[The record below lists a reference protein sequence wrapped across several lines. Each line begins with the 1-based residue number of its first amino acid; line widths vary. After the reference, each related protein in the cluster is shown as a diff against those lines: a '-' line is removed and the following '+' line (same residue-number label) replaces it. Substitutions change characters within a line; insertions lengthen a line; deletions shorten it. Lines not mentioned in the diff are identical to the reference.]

1 MNTNTWRACF
11 WLCAYVLHDPE
22 LLCAIRAE
30 TAACVEH
37 TSSLNDLHRSLTRC
51 KLFNS
56 TYHEV
61 LRLVD
66 SPISLRTLSK
76 SAVSAM
82 GEPLPAGTMLMMMH
96 RQLMTDVDAWG
107 ENANKFEPRR
117 FMDNEGLLKS
127 KSYTPFGGGSMLCPG
142 RFMARG
148 EILVFLA
155 LLIQRYDVTA
165 HGTFPEL
172 DTKSGAGAGVLGP
185 KQGSDFIIRVSK
197 RDSIY

>member
-22 LLCAIRAE
+22 LLNAIRAE
-30 TAACVEH
+30 TAPYVERI
-37 TSSLNDLHRSLTRC
+37 SSLSDLHSNLARC
-51 KLFNS
+51 KLFSS

-76 SAVSAM
+76 PAVSAM
-82 GEPLPAGTMLMMMH
+82 GESLPAGARLMIMH
-96 RQLMTDVDAWG
+96 RQLMKDVDAWG
-107 ENANKFEPRR
+107 ENADQFDPRR
-117 FMDNEGLLKS
+117 FLGHEDLLKC

-148 EILVFLA
+148 EVMVFVA
-155 LLIQRYDVTA
+155 LLIHRFDVLT
-165 HGTFPEL
+165 HGPFPQL
-172 DTKSGAGAGVLGP
+172 DTKSGAGAGILGP
-185 KQGSDFIIRVSK
+185 KKDVDAVIVVSRK
-197 RDSIY
+197 ADAL